1 MSARPETP
9 ALRPVDGAAAATMV
23 LLCAIWGLGQ
33 IAIKVGNEGI
43 SPLWQA
49 GLRSVG
55 AAVLV
60 ALWMAWKGIPLRP
73 ARFPTGWGLV
83 MGTVFALEFMCLFIG
98 LSLTTAARGSVLL
111 YTAPFFV
118 AIGSHRLLADPLTPP
133 RIAGLLLAFAGVVVA
148 LGDRA
153 TGAAQ
158 GDWRGDLLCIAAAFL
173 WAVTTLIV
181 KASPLRTQRPE
192 RTLLDQ
198 LIVSAPLLLGASLA
212 VGEPGVI
219 ALTPVVL
226 AAFAWQTAA
235 VATFSYLGWFVM
247 VQRHSPATVSA
258 FTFLTPLFGVAFA
271 ALLLREPLTPLL
283 LVAAALIAA
292 GIWLVNRR

>member
-1 MSARPETP
+1 MSAHPETP
-9 ALRPVDGAAAATMV
+9 ALRPVDAAAAGTMV
-23 LLCAIWGLGQ
+23 MLCVIWGLGQ

-55 AAVLV
+55 AAVLL

-73 ARFPTGWGLV
+73 ARGMTGWGLV
-83 MGTVFALEFMCLFIG
+83 IGTVFALEFMCLFIG

-118 AIGSHRLLADPLTPP
+118 AIGSHRLLADRLTPT
-133 RIAGLLLAFAGVVVA
+133 RIGGLLLAFAGVAVA
-148 LGDRA
+148 LGDHA
-153 TGAAQ
+153 GGSAQ
-158 GDWRGDLLCIAAAFL
+158 GDWRGDLLCLAAAVL
-173 WAVTTLIV
+173 WAITTLII
-181 KASPLRTQRPE
+181 KASPLRAQRPE

-198 LIVSAPLLLGASLA
+198 LLVSVPLLLGASLA
-212 VGEPGVI
+212 LGEPGVI

-226 AAFAWQTAA
+226 AALAWQTAA
-235 VATFSYLGWFVM
+235 VATLSYLGWFVM

-271 ALLLREPLTPLL
+271 ALLLKEPLTPLL
-283 LVAAALIAA
+283 LAAAALIAA